1 MIWARKKSRNQ
12 PLFVVWATEGGGCE
26 GEQQGKERRRLQE
39 RRDKMLSEMMCRK
52 SCQQQQHDGKRA
64 PQRDPSSRRKHSW
77 SKSCRGR
84 LQGRRTGGG
93 GWPRGRNHHHP
104 QRHHPYNHHPLNF
117 QRQVMSL
124 RPVNVKGNRARGMR
138 APKNTNQ
145 FLMHEK
151 YQMLHMRSDSVG
163 SDSGSSSD
171 SDMEL
176 TDMDSYLG
184 VLENA
189 RGGLLDSPNT
199 HGSKSPPGRFLV
211 LQEERPGEDSL
222 RIQEDS
228 MQYFPSE
235 DDLIQS
241 QNFMQKDF
249 VEFCDILTS

>member
-1 MIWARKKSRNQ
+1 
-12 PLFVVWATEGGGCE
+12 
-26 GEQQGKERRRLQE
+26 
-39 RRDKMLSEMMCRK
+39 
-52 SCQQQQHDGKRA
+52 
-64 PQRDPSSRRKHSW
+64 
-77 SKSCRGR
+77 
-84 LQGRRTGGG
+84 
-93 GWPRGRNHHHP
+93 
-104 QRHHPYNHHPLNF
+104 
-117 QRQVMSL
+117 MSL

-189 RGGLLDSPNT
+189 RGALLDSPNP
-199 HGSKSPPGRFLV
+199 HGSTTPPGQIMV
-211 LQEERPGEDSL
+211 LHEDGLRLHEDSL
-222 RIQEDS
+222 RLQEDS

-241 QNFMQKDF
+241 QNFMQRDF

>member
-1 MIWARKKSRNQ
+1 REIRESEEGVTGR
-12 PLFVVWATEGGGCE
+12 GGG
-26 GEQQGKERRRLQE
+26 R
-39 RRDKMLSEMMCRK
+39 
-52 SCQQQQHDGKRA
+52 
-64 PQRDPSSRRKHSW
+64 
-77 SKSCRGR
+77 
-84 LQGRRTGGG
+84 
-93 GWPRGRNHHHP
+93 PRGRNHHHQHP
-104 QRHHPYNHHPLNF
+104 QRHHFHHPRHL
-117 QRQVMSL
+117 QRPVMSL
-124 RPVNVKGNRARGMR
+124 RPINVKGNRARGMR

-189 RGGLLDSPNT
+189 RGALLDSPNP
-199 HGSKSPPGRFLV
+199 HDSLR
-211 LQEERPGEDSL
+211 LQEDSL
-222 RIQEDS
+222 RLQEDS

-235 DDLIQS
+235 DDLMQS
-241 QNFMQKDF
+241 QNFMQRDF

>member
-1 MIWARKKSRNQ
+1 
-12 PLFVVWATEGGGCE
+12 
-26 GEQQGKERRRLQE
+26 
-39 RRDKMLSEMMCRK
+39 MLSEMMCRRRL
-52 SCQQQQHDGKRA
+52 QQQGGKEA
-64 PQRDPSSRRKHSW
+64 AQRDPSIRRKHGW

-84 LQGRRTGGG
+84 LQGRRTGRG
-93 GWPRGRNHHHP
+93 GWPKGRNHHQHP
-104 QRHHPYNHHPLNF
+104 QRHPPHHYPQPQHF
-117 QRQVMSL
+117 QRPVMSL

-163 SDSGSSSD
+163 SDSGSCSD
-171 SDMEL
+171 SEVEL

-189 RGGLLDSPNT
+189 RGALLDSPNP
-199 HGSKSPPGRFLV
+199 HGSTAPPGQILV
-211 LQEERPGEDSL
+211 LHDDSLRLQDDSLRLPEDSL
-222 RIQEDS
+222 RLQEDS

-241 QNFMQKDF
+241 QNFMQRDF
-249 VEFCDILTS
+249 VEFCDILTP

>member
-1 MIWARKKSRNQ
+1 
-12 PLFVVWATEGGGCE
+12 
-26 GEQQGKERRRLQE
+26 
-39 RRDKMLSEMMCRK
+39 
-52 SCQQQQHDGKRA
+52 
-64 PQRDPSSRRKHSW
+64 
-77 SKSCRGR
+77 
-84 LQGRRTGGG
+84 
-93 GWPRGRNHHHP
+93 
-104 QRHHPYNHHPLNF
+104 
-117 QRQVMSL
+117 MSL
-124 RPVNVKGNRARGMR
+124 RPINVKGNRARGMR

-189 RGGLLDSPNT
+189 RGALLDSPNP
-199 HGSKSPPGRFLV
+199 HGSTTPPGQILV
-211 LQEERPGEDSL
+211 LHEDGLQLQADSL
-222 RIQEDS
+222 RLQEDS

-241 QNFMQKDF
+241 QNFMQRDF

>member
-1 MIWARKKSRNQ
+1 
-12 PLFVVWATEGGGCE
+12 
-26 GEQQGKERRRLQE
+26 
-39 RRDKMLSEMMCRK
+39 MLSEMMCRRI
-52 SCQQQQHDGKRA
+52 CQQQRQQDGKEA
-64 PQRDPSSRRKHSW
+64 LQRDAASRRKRGW

-84 LQGRRTGGG
+84 LQGRRTGAG

-104 QRHHPYNHHPLNF
+104 QRHPHHHHARHL
-117 QRQVMSL
+117 QRPELSL

-189 RGGLLDSPNT
+189 RGALLDSPNP
-199 HGSKSPPGRFLV
+199 HGSTTPPGPFLV
-211 LQEERPGEDSL
+211 LHEDSL
-222 RIQEDS
+222 CLHEDNLRLQEDS

-241 QNFMQKDF
+241 QNFMQRDF

>member
-1 MIWARKKSRNQ
+1 
-12 PLFVVWATEGGGCE
+12 
-26 GEQQGKERRRLQE
+26 
-39 RRDKMLSEMMCRK
+39 MMCRR
-52 SCQQQQHDGKRA
+52 SCQQQQQQQQQQDGKGG
-64 PQRDPSSRRKHSW
+64 PQRDPSSRRKHDW
-77 SKSCRGR
+77 SKSCKGR
-84 LQGRRTGGG
+84 LHGRRTGGG
-93 GWPRGRNHHHP
+93 GWPRGRNHQHP
-104 QRHHPYNHHPLNF
+104 QRHHPHYHHPRHL
-117 QRQVMSL
+117 QRPEMSL

-171 SDMEL
+171 SDVEL

-189 RGGLLDSPNT
+189 RGALLDSPNPHSST
-199 HGSKSPPGRFLV
+199 TPPGQILV
-211 LQEERPGEDSL
+211 LHEDSL
-222 RIQEDS
+222 RLQEDS

-235 DDLIQS
+235 DDLMQS
-241 QNFMQKDF
+241 QNFMQRDF

>member
-1 MIWARKKSRNQ
+1 
-12 PLFVVWATEGGGCE
+12 
-26 GEQQGKERRRLQE
+26 
-39 RRDKMLSEMMCRK
+39 MLSEMMCRR
-52 SCQQQQHDGKRA
+52 SCQQQEKEQQQQQDGKGA
-64 PQRDPSSRRKHSW
+64 PQRDPSSRRKHGW

-84 LQGRRTGGG
+84 LQGRRRGGG
-93 GWPRGRNHHHP
+93 GWPKGRNHHHQHP
-104 QRHHPYNHHPLNF
+104 QRHHPHYHHRLHL
-117 QRQVMSL
+117 QRPVMSL
-124 RPVNVKGNRARGMR
+124 RPINVKGNRARGMR

-189 RGGLLDSPNT
+189 RGALLDSPNP
-199 HGSKSPPGRFLV
+199 HGSTTPPGQILV
-211 LQEERPGEDSL
+211 LHKDSLHLHKESLRLQEDSL
-222 RIQEDS
+222 RLQEDS

-241 QNFMQKDF
+241 QNFMQRDF

>member
-1 MIWARKKSRNQ
+1 
-12 PLFVVWATEGGGCE
+12 
-26 GEQQGKERRRLQE
+26 
-39 RRDKMLSEMMCRK
+39 
-52 SCQQQQHDGKRA
+52 
-64 PQRDPSSRRKHSW
+64 
-77 SKSCRGR
+77 
-84 LQGRRTGGG
+84 
-93 GWPRGRNHHHP
+93 
-104 QRHHPYNHHPLNF
+104 
-117 QRQVMSL
+117 MSL
-124 RPVNVKGNRARGMR
+124 RPVNVKGNRVRGMR

-189 RGGLLDSPNT
+189 RGALLDSPNP
-199 HGSKSPPGRFLV
+199 HGSTTPPGQILV
-211 LQEERPGEDSL
+211 LQGDTLQEESLRLHEDSLCLQEDSL
-222 RIQEDS
+222 RLQEDS

-241 QNFMQKDF
+241 QNFMQRDF

>member
-1 MIWARKKSRNQ
+1 CDLSQKNRSQ
-12 PLFVVWATEGGGCE
+12 PLFVV
-26 GEQQGKERRRLQE
+26 
-39 RRDKMLSEMMCRK
+39 
-52 SCQQQQHDGKRA
+52 QQQDGKGA
-64 PQRDPSSRRKHSW
+64 PQRDPSSRRKHGW

-84 LQGRRTGGG
+84 MQGRRTGGG
-93 GWPRGRNHHHP
+93 GWPRGRNHHP
-104 QRHHPYNHHPLNF
+104 QRHHPHYHHPLHL
-117 QRQVMSL
+117 QRPVMSL

-189 RGGLLDSPNT
+189 RGALLDSPNPHSST
-199 HGSKSPPGRFLV
+199 TPPGQILV
-211 LQEERPGEDSL
+211 LHEDSL
-222 RIQEDS
+222 RLQGDSLRLQEDS

-241 QNFMQKDF
+241 QNFMQRDF

>member
-1 MIWARKKSRNQ
+1 
-12 PLFVVWATEGGGCE
+12 
-26 GEQQGKERRRLQE
+26 
-39 RRDKMLSEMMCRK
+39 MLSEMMCRR
-52 SCQQQQHDGKRA
+52 SCQKQQQQQQQQQQDGKGA
-64 PQRDPSSRRKHSW
+64 PQRDPSSRRKHGW

-93 GWPRGRNHHHP
+93 GWPRGRNHQHPHHP
-104 QRHHPYNHHPLNF
+104 HYHHPLKLK
-117 QRQVMSL
+117 RPVMSL

-171 SDMEL
+171 SDLEL

-189 RGGLLDSPNT
+189 RGALLDSPNP
-199 HGSKSPPGRFLV
+199 HGSTTPPGQIVV
-211 LQEERPGEDSL
+211 LHEDGLRLHEDGLRLHEDSL
-222 RIQEDS
+222 RLQEDS

-241 QNFMQKDF
+241 QNFMQRDF

>member
-1 MIWARKKSRNQ
+1 
-12 PLFVVWATEGGGCE
+12 
-26 GEQQGKERRRLQE
+26 
-39 RRDKMLSEMMCRK
+39 
-52 SCQQQQHDGKRA
+52 
-64 PQRDPSSRRKHSW
+64 
-77 SKSCRGR
+77 
-84 LQGRRTGGG
+84 
-93 GWPRGRNHHHP
+93 
-104 QRHHPYNHHPLNF
+104 
-117 QRQVMSL
+117 MSL

-171 SDMEL
+171 SDVEL

-189 RGGLLDSPNT
+189 RGALLDSPNP
-199 HGSKSPPGRFLV
+199 HGSTTPPGQIVV
-211 LQEERPGEDSL
+211 LHEDSVRLREDSL
-222 RIQEDS
+222 RLQEDS

-241 QNFMQKDF
+241 QNFMQRDF

>member
-1 MIWARKKSRNQ
+1 
-12 PLFVVWATEGGGCE
+12 
-26 GEQQGKERRRLQE
+26 
-39 RRDKMLSEMMCRK
+39 MLSEMMCRR
-52 SCQQQQHDGKRA
+52 SCQQEQDGKGA
-64 PQRDPSSRRKHSW
+64 PREPSGPRRRQSW

-93 GWPRGRNHHHP
+93 GWPRGRNHHQHHQ
-104 QRHHPYNHHPLNF
+104 QRHHPFN
-117 QRQVMSL
+117 RQVMAL
-124 RPVNVKGNRARGMR
+124 RPVNVTGIRARGMS
-138 APKNTNQ
+138 APENTNQ

-163 SDSGSSSD
+163 SDSGSGSD
-171 SDMEL
+171 SDVEL

-189 RGGLLDSPNT
+189 RGALLDSPNP
-199 HGSKSPPGRFLV
+199 HGSATPPGQMVV
-211 LQEERPGEDSL
+211 LQGDSVRL
-222 RIQEDS
+222 QEDS

-241 QNFMQKDF
+241 QNFMQRDF

>member
-1 MIWARKKSRNQ
+1 
-12 PLFVVWATEGGGCE
+12 
-26 GEQQGKERRRLQE
+26 
-39 RRDKMLSEMMCRK
+39 MLSEMMCRR
-52 SCQQQQHDGKRA
+52 SCSQQEQQEQQEQERREGGEGGEGGEGL
-64 PQRDPSSRRKHSW
+64 QREAASRRKHGW

-84 LQGRRTGGG
+84 RAGGG
-93 GWPRGRNHHHP
+93 GWPRGRNSHHHHHP
-104 QRHHPYNHHPLNF
+104 QAPRPG
-117 QRQVMSL
+117 VSL

-151 YQMLHMRSDSVG
+151 YQLLHLRSDSVG

-171 SDMEL
+171 SDLEL

-189 RGGLLDSPNT
+189 RGALLDSP
-199 HGSKSPPGRFLV
+199 SPPHHHHHHHHHHGGSTPPGPPGPVLLLHQDALQ
-211 LQEERPGEDSL
+211 LQEDGLRLQDSL
-222 RIQEDS
+222 RLQEDS

-241 QNFMQKDF
+241 QNFMQRDF
-249 VEFCDILTS
+249 VEFCGILTP

>member
-1 MIWARKKSRNQ
+1 T
-12 PLFVVWATEGGGCE
+12 LFLVPMWGWY
-26 GEQQGKERRRLQE
+26 
-39 RRDKMLSEMMCRK
+39 SY
-52 SCQQQQHDGKRA
+52 QQQQQQQQQDGKGA
-64 PQRDPSSRRKHSW
+64 PQRDPSSRRKHGW

-93 GWPRGRNHHHP
+93 GWPRGRNHQHPHHP
-104 QRHHPYNHHPLNF
+104 HYHHPLKLK
-117 QRQVMSL
+117 RPVMSL

-171 SDMEL
+171 SDLEL

-189 RGGLLDSPNT
+189 RGALLDSPNP
-199 HGSKSPPGRFLV
+199 HGSTTPPGQIVV
-211 LQEERPGEDSL
+211 LHEDGLRLHEDGLRLHEDSL
-222 RIQEDS
+222 RLQEDS

-241 QNFMQKDF
+241 QNFMQRDF

>member
-1 MIWARKKSRNQ
+1 
-12 PLFVVWATEGGGCE
+12 
-26 GEQQGKERRRLQE
+26 
-39 RRDKMLSEMMCRK
+39 MLSEMMCRR
-52 SCQQQQHDGKRA
+52 SCQQQQQQQQQDGKGA
-64 PQRDPSSRRKHSW
+64 PQRDLSSRRKHGW

-93 GWPRGRNHHHP
+93 GWPRERNHPHQHL
-104 QRHHPYNHHPLNF
+104 QRHHPHHNHPRQL
-117 QRQVMSL
+117 QRPVLSL

-171 SDMEL
+171 SDVEL

-189 RGGLLDSPNT
+189 RGALLDSPNP
-199 HGSKSPPGRFLV
+199 HGSTTPPGQFLV
-211 LQEERPGEDSL
+211 LHGDSLRLHEDSL
-222 RIQEDS
+222 RLQEDS

-235 DDLIQS
+235 DDLMQS

>member
-1 MIWARKKSRNQ
+1 
-12 PLFVVWATEGGGCE
+12 
-26 GEQQGKERRRLQE
+26 
-39 RRDKMLSEMMCRK
+39 
-52 SCQQQQHDGKRA
+52 
-64 PQRDPSSRRKHSW
+64 
-77 SKSCRGR
+77 
-84 LQGRRTGGG
+84 
-93 GWPRGRNHHHP
+93 
-104 QRHHPYNHHPLNF
+104 
-117 QRQVMSL
+117 MSL

-163 SDSGSSSD
+163 SESGSSSD
-171 SDMEL
+171 SDIEL

-189 RGGLLDSPNT
+189 RGGLLDSPNP
-199 HGSKSPPGRFLV
+199 HGSKTPPGQILV
-211 LQEERPGEDSL
+211 LQEERLRLQEDSL
-222 RIQEDS
+222 RLQEDS

-241 QNFMQKDF
+241 QNFMQRDF

>member
-1 MIWARKKSRNQ
+1 
-12 PLFVVWATEGGGCE
+12 
-26 GEQQGKERRRLQE
+26 
-39 RRDKMLSEMMCRK
+39 MLSEMMCRR
-52 SCQQQQHDGKRA
+52 SCQQQQQHDGKGA

-84 LQGRRTGGG
+84 LQGRKTGGG
-93 GWPRGRNHHHP
+93 GWPRGRNHHQHP
-104 QRHHPYNHHPLNF
+104 QRHHSHYHHPLHL
-117 QRQVMSL
+117 QRPTMSL
-124 RPVNVKGNRARGMR
+124 RPINVKGNRARGMR

-163 SDSGSSSD
+163 SDSGSGSD

-189 RGGLLDSPNT
+189 RGALLDSPNP
-199 HGSKSPPGRFLV
+199 HGSTTPPGEILV
-211 LQEERPGEDSL
+211 LDKSSLCLQDSLRLQEDSL
-222 RIQEDS
+222 RMQEDS

-241 QNFMQKDF
+241 QNFMQRDF

>member
-1 MIWARKKSRNQ
+1 
-12 PLFVVWATEGGGCE
+12 
-26 GEQQGKERRRLQE
+26 
-39 RRDKMLSEMMCRK
+39 MMCRR
-52 SCQQQQHDGKRA
+52 SCQQQQQQDGKRA
-64 PQRDPSSRRKHSW
+64 PQRDPSSRRKQSW
-77 SKSCRGR
+77 SKSCRQR

-93 GWPRGRNHHHP
+93 GQQPRGRNHHHQQQQQHP
-104 QRHHPYNHHPLNF
+104 QRHHPYSHHHHPPNF
-117 QRQVMSL
+117 QMQVMSL

-163 SDSGSSSD
+163 SDSGSSSSD
-171 SDMEL
+171 SDTEL

-189 RGGLLDSPNT
+189 RGGLLDSPNA
-199 HGSKSPPGRFLV
+199 HGSKSPLGQFLLV
-211 LQEERPGEDSL
+211 QAERPGEESL

-249 VEFCDILTS
+249 VEFCDILTP

>member
-1 MIWARKKSRNQ
+1 
-12 PLFVVWATEGGGCE
+12 
-26 GEQQGKERRRLQE
+26 
-39 RRDKMLSEMMCRK
+39 MLSETICTK
-52 SCQQQQHDGKRA
+52 SCQQQQQQQQQTGKEA
-64 PQRDPSSRRKHSW
+64 PQKDAASRRKHAW
-77 SKSCRGR
+77 AKSCRGR

-93 GWPRGRNHHHP
+93 GWPRGRNHHHHHQHL
-104 QRHHPYNHHPLNF
+104 QRHHPHNHPRHL
-117 QRQVMSL
+117 QRPVMSL
-124 RPVNVKGNRARGMR
+124 RPVNIKGNRARGMR

-171 SDMEL
+171 SDVEL

-189 RGGLLDSPNT
+189 RGALLDSPNPHSST
-199 HGSKSPPGRFLV
+199 TPPGQVLV
-211 LQEERPGEDSL
+211 LHEDRLRLQEDSL
-222 RIQEDS
+222 RLQEDS

-235 DDLIQS
+235 DDLMQS
-241 QNFMQKDF
+241 QNFMQRDF

>member
-1 MIWARKKSRNQ
+1 
-12 PLFVVWATEGGGCE
+12 
-26 GEQQGKERRRLQE
+26 
-39 RRDKMLSEMMCRK
+39 MLSEMMCRR
-52 SCQQQQHDGKRA
+52 SWQQQDGKEA
-64 PQRDPSSRRKHSW
+64 PERDPSIRRKHGW

-84 LQGRRTGGG
+84 LQGRRTGRG
-93 GWPRGRNHHHP
+93 GWPKGRNHHHHQHP
-104 QRHHPYNHHPLNF
+104 QRHRPHHYPQPQHF
-117 QRQVMSL
+117 QRPVMSL

-163 SDSGSSSD
+163 SDSGSCSD
-171 SDMEL
+171 SEVEL

-189 RGGLLDSPNT
+189 RGALLDSPNP
-199 HGSKSPPGRFLV
+199 HGSTAPPGQILV
-211 LQEERPGEDSL
+211 LHDDSLQDDSLRLPDDSLRLPEDSL
-222 RIQEDS
+222 RLPEDSLRLQEDS

-241 QNFMQKDF
+241 QNFMQRDF
-249 VEFCDILTS
+249 VEFCDILTP

>member
-1 MIWARKKSRNQ
+1 MRAAGRK
-12 PLFVVWATEGGGCE
+12 GGDCE
-26 GEQQGKERRRLQE
+26 KDE
-39 RRDKMLSEMMCRK
+39 KMLSEMMCRR
-52 SCQQQQHDGKRA
+52 SCQRPQHQQDGKGA
-64 PQRDPSSRRKHSW
+64 LQRDPSSRRKRSW

-84 LQGRRTGGG
+84 QQGRKTGGE
-93 GWPRGRNHHHP
+93 GWPGGRNHQPP
-104 QRHHPYNHHPLNF
+104 QRHRPYHRRHL
-117 QRQVMSL
+117 QRPVMSL

-171 SDMEL
+171 SDTEL

-189 RGGLLDSPNT
+189 RGGLLECLDPHS
-199 HGSKSPPGRFLV
+199 SKTPPGEILV
-211 LQEERPGEDSL
+211 LQEGRLRLQEDSL
-222 RIQEDS
+222 RLQEDS

-235 DDLIQS
+235 DDLNQS
-241 QNFMQKDF
+241 QNFMQRDF